1 MKQETKKELKA
12 RLTNEIAARFKNRIT
27 SLEHRCNTLGA
38 MYHNETLKVQQLKQE
53 NLELKDKV
61 EQYEDWINRLQEFM
75 DMDPELREN
84 AITQYKVQSQTSE
97 KLNKIVSMYQG
108 LFYHL

>member
-12 RLTNEIAARFKNRIT
+12 RLTNEIATRFKNKIT
-27 SLEHRCNTLGA
+27 SLEHRCKTLGA

-53 NLELKDKV
+53 NLDLKDKV

-75 DMDPELREN
+75 DMDSKTREET
-84 AITQYKVQSQTSE
+84 IQGLKLQTATSAR
-97 KLNKIVSMYQG
+97 LNKIMDMFQY
-108 LFYHL
+108 FW